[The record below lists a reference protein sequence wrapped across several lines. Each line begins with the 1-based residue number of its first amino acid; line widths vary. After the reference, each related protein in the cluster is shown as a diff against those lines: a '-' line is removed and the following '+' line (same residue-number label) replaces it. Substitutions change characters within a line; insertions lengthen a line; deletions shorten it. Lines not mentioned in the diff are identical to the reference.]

1 MKAFVLSA
9 TTAAMFA
16 FATLAYG
23 QTATTTTPGANP
35 EFPTAGA
42 PMNVPTLQEQLAKTP
57 GSSANPEFPTAGA
70 PIDVPTPQ
78 EEVAKTPGSSANPE
92 FPTAGAPLRDKK
104 D

>member
-1 MKAFVLSA
+1 MKALVLST

-16 FATLAYG
+16 LATLAYG
-23 QTATTTTPGANP
+23 QTATSTAPGADP

-42 PMNVPTLQEQLAKTP
+42 PLNVPTLQEQLAKTP

-70 PIDVPTPQ
+70 PMNAPTPQ
-78 EEVAKTPGSSANPE
+78 EQVAKTPGSSVNPE